1 LRSSIKGGLVILLL
15 ILALLAVVV
24 FGVAFT
30 AHWLF
35 VVAAILAVVWLLSFV
50 MGGRGG
56 RSRGAWR

>member
-1 LRSSIKGGLVILLL
+1 MIVLVL
-15 ILALLAVVV
+15 LALLAIVA

-35 VVAAILAVVWLLSFV
+35 VIAAVLAGVWLLSFL
-50 MGGRGG
+50 MGGRHG